1 MKLMR
6 MEKQK
11 LYVCTTLFNVRKKSH
26 HTNICM
32 EYPSIKHKVDV
43 SSMQGV
49 ITREILQTNVG
60 DLQTDVDEL
69 YFNMALR

>member
-1 MKLMR
+1 
-6 MEKQK
+6 
-11 LYVCTTLFNVRKKSH
+11 
-26 HTNICM
+26 M